1 MLLIYYYNISMAK
14 DIFVLE
20 VETGKITFTV
30 GYRADTGIYTVKH
43 FGEANFKG
51 IYMNEW
57 VNKDSVIVAVKQA
70 IENSGYNGKIK
81 SIYVGVPSNFIATYS
96 EKIVTNLGEE
106 RVIGQRHVDKVFKNA
121 QQYKKFADYNTI
133 NTVAIEY
140 ILDNKLKVDNPVGYS
155 ATTISTDMSYTLC
168 SVYFS
173 DMIEFCLQD
182 YDIKDIT
189 YIYSDW
195 ANAITY
201 TRELDRKAGVVICNV
216 GYLATSFLYVKNDG
230 VVFKSQIPVGRG
242 NFEGVLIEN
251 LGIDGAIASELVS
264 KLDFEVDFGC
274 DYEYYIRIDGEVVK
288 LDAFKINK
296 IVLAEIKDIEDFIY
310 TIINENNINTNTVYL
325 TGDGLNDIRG
335 GIKRLKTSVKKEFT
349 EVKPN
354 VPMYSDSGYCSVFSV
369 LSIASKKER
378 DKHFW
383 NKFFG

>member
-1 MLLIYYYNISMAK
+1 MAK

-20 VETGKITFTV
+20 VGTGKITFTV

-43 FGEANFKG
+43 FGEAPFKG
-51 IYMNEW
+51 IYTNEW

-70 IENSGYNGKIK
+70 IENSGYAGKIK
-81 SIYVGVPSNFIATYS
+81 SVYVGVPSNFIATYS

-106 RVIGQRHVDKVFKNA
+106 RVIGQRHIDTVFKNA
-121 QQYKKFADYNTI
+121 RQYKKFADYNTI

-155 ATTISTDMSYTLC
+155 ASTITTDMSYTLC

-182 YDIKDIT
+182 YGIKDIT

-201 TRELDRKAGVVICNV
+201 TRDIDRKSGIVICNI

-230 VVFKSQIPVGRG
+230 VVCKSQIPVGRG

-251 LGIDGAIASELVS
+251 LGIDGAIASDLVS

-296 IVLAEIKDIEDFIY
+296 IVLAEFKDIEDFIS
-310 TIINENNINTNTVYL
+310 TILIENNINVNTVYL
-325 TGDGLNDIRG
+325 TGDGLDEIRG
-335 GIKRLKTSVKKEFT
+335 GVKRLKNSIKKDIISIQ
-349 EVKPN
+349 PN
-354 VPMYSDSGYCSVFSV
+354 VPMFSKSGYCSIFSV
-369 LSIASKKER
+369 LNIGSKKER
-378 DKHFW
+378 DKYFW
-383 NKFFG
+383 NKIFR